1 LSLGVGMSKAYKHSR
16 PTIGVLAGWQVY
28 HGFVHSFLDSLFRG
42 IRLAAEARDCN
53 LLLACGVT
61 PGLHIIRP
69 AWPVLAADTD
79 FVPVGP
85 WNTDGL
91 IVATPLLSAA
101 RSAYIQQ
108 LIAEGHPVVFVG
120 LGERGPAVVTDN
132 AGGIRQALAHLVEH
146 GHRQIAFVAGI
157 EGDIGDSQARLD
169 AYQAAVREYGLE
181 DDPRL
186 IVYSHHTALGGRE
199 GMSRLLESGVSFT
212 AVLGSND
219 DAAMGAMT
227 ILRQAGRRIPE
238 EVAVMGF
245 DDSLEATSEMPSLST
260 VHYPAR
266 QAGAEALELLLRY
279 IRGEISQPEI
289 ISIPTR
295 LVIRQSCGCRPGRLN
310 VGLAH
315 SQTAPAS
322 AELRSESER
331 LGVTASAQMLPIIEA
346 RLVQAMTEAA
356 GTEVRLLSPSEV
368 TALCQSLVKAF
379 RLSLEQADATTFQL
393 AVEELLR
400 RVERVDDDAHAWQAV
415 ISALE
420 SGAGA
425 LQETVSAPAPSPG
438 LAEEMLRQARINIS
452 ESVRR
457 QSRRHVVGQR
467 WFSDQGVL
475 LAGRLL
481 VAMNEAEIF
490 KALEEHLPGVG
501 IQQAHVLFFEPEK
514 DDPVAWSEL
523 RTHSSEAPRRFHSR
537 DFPPPDLYA
546 LDRPFHLALLPLI
559 IQDEVS
565 GFVAFASGD
574 LALCAT
580 VVWQLTAALRSA
592 QLYRLKNRFLS
603 IVSHEL
609 RTPLN
614 LIVGLSEVLL
624 REQAHAGTAF
634 SAQARDD
641 VEHIHASAQ
650 HLSGLIRDV
659 LDLAGSEAGRLKLAR
674 EPLNLREVLEVVAGT
689 GQSLARDK
697 GLNWRAEIPE
707 SLPWV
712 WGDRTRLR
720 QVALNL
726 VSNAVK
732 FTEHGTITLTVERMK
747 DEVGR
752 MKEEGGKWQ
761 VEGFSSSFIPH
772 PSSFI
777 LVSVSDTGLG
787 IPPAEQS
794 VIFNEF
800 RQSERTTA
808 RGYGGLG
815 LGLAICKRLIEL
827 HGGEIG
833 VYSSGK
839 EGEGSTFY
847 FSLPIWE
854 GEKIAASLPASAAQ
868 SPTVLLLTEAPDGGG
883 PLGEHLQRQGFEVA
897 VRQLTGNGEWLPQ
910 VVELSPGAVIL
921 ELGAASERGWDILR
935 VLKEHPSTQDLPV
948 LFYSLA
954 QEQDSG
960 AVLEMDYLMKP
971 VEAADLTRA
980 LARQGLEAGAETEKK
995 TILIADDEPGILDMH
1010 TRMVQTQA
1018 PDCRVIKAKNGREAL
1033 SVLEREHVDLVLLD
1047 LMMPELDGFG
1057 VLETMQTQA
1066 GMREVPVIVL
1076 TSQVLS
1082 EDDMARLN
1090 RGVVTVL
1097 GKGVFNIEETL
1108 GHVAAA
1114 LERNRKLGS
1123 ETQRLVRKGMAYVH
1137 EHYPEAFTRE
1147 TLARY
1152 VGVSEDYLTRCFRQ
1166 ELGLTPMAYLTR
1178 YRLSRAKELLVS
1190 GHKSVTEVA
1199 MAVGFLDTK
1208 YFSRVFRREVGVSPA
1223 AYRRGL

>member
-1 LSLGVGMSKAYKHSR
+1 MSKVYKHSR

-28 HGFVHSFLDSLFRG
+28 HGFVHSYLDSLFRG

-69 AWPVLAADTD
+69 AWPVLTADIEDPRQGTD

-108 LIAEGHPVVFVG
+108 LIAEGHPVVFAG
-120 LGERGPAVVTDN
+120 LGEAGPAVITDN
-132 AGGIRQALAHLVEH
+132 AGGISQALAHLVEH
-146 GHRQIAFVAGI
+146 GHRRIAFVAGI
-157 EGDIGDSQARLD
+157 EGDSGDSQARLD
-169 AYQAAVREYGLE
+169 AYRSAVREYGLE

-186 IVYSHHTALGGRE
+186 IAYSHHTALGGRE
-199 GMSRLLESGVSFT
+199 AMSHVLETGVAFT
-212 AVLGSND
+212 AVMASND
-219 DAAMGAMT
+219 DAAMGAMAT
-227 ILRQAGRRIPE
+227 LRQAGRRIPE
-238 EVAVMGF
+238 DVAVMGF
-245 DDSLEATSEMPSLST
+245 DDKLEATSERPSLST

-266 QAGAEALELLLRY
+266 QSGVEALELLLRY
-279 IRGEISQPEI
+279 IRGEISRAETLC
-289 ISIPTR
+289 IPTR
-295 LVIRQSCGCRPGRLN
+295 LVIRQSCGCRPGRLSK
-310 VGLAH
+310 GLAP

-322 AELRSESER
+322 VEREPES
-331 LGVTASAQMLPIIEA
+331 VIKAH
-346 RLVQAMTEAA
+346 LVQAMVEAA
-356 GTEVRLLSPSEV
+356 GTEVRLLNAPEV
-368 TALCQSLVKAF
+368 NELCQSLVAAF
-379 RLSLEQADATTFQL
+379 RLSLEQSEPTAFHL
-393 AVEELLR
+393 ALEELLR
-400 RVERVDDDAHAWQAV
+400 RVESVEDDAHAWQAV

-420 SGAGA
+420 AGAGA
-425 LQETVSAPAPSPG
+425 LTGTVSEPAASPG

-457 QSRRHVVGQR
+457 QYRQHMVGQR

-490 KALEEHLPGVG
+490 KALAEHLPGVG
-501 IQQAHVLFFEPEK
+501 IQQAHVLFFGPEK

-523 RTHSSEAPRRFHSR
+523 RTHSSEEPRRFHSR

-546 LDRPFHLALLPLI
+546 PDRPFQLALLPLI

-565 GFVAFASGD
+565 GFAAFASGD

-624 REQAHAGTAF
+624 REQAQAGTTF
-634 SAQARDD
+634 SAQAQDD

-674 EPLNLREVLEVVAGT
+674 EALDLRQVLEVVAGT

-697 GLNWRAEIPE
+697 GLSWQMDIPE
-707 SLPWV
+707 TLPWV

-726 VSNAVK
+726 VSNAIK
-732 FTEHGTITLTVERMK
+732 FTAHGTVTLKVERMK
-747 DEVGR
+747 DESGR
-752 MKEEGGKWQ
+752 MKEEGRQ
-761 VEGFSSSFIPH
+761 DFILH

-794 VIFNEF
+794 VIFDEF

-815 LGLAICKRLIEL
+815 LGLSICKRLIEL

-833 VYSSGK
+833 VRSSGQ

-847 FSLPIWE
+847 FTLPIWE
-854 GEKIAASLPASAAQ
+854 GEKIASRPPAS
-868 SPTVLLLTEAPDGGG
+868 SRPVLLLTESPNRGRR
-883 PLGEHLQRQGFEVA
+883 LCEHLKRQGFEVE
-897 VRQLTGNGEWLPQ
+897 VRPLTSDSDWLPH
-910 VVELSPGAVIL
+910 VVELAPGAVVL
-921 ELGAASERGWDILR
+921 QLDAASKRGWDILR
-935 VLKEHPSTQDLPV
+935 VLKENPGTQDIPV

-971 VEAADLTRA
+971 VEAVDLTRA
-980 LARQGLEAGAETEKK
+980 LARQGLEAGEAGPETDKK
-995 TILIADDEPGILDMH
+995 TILIADDEPGILEMH
-1010 TRMVQTQA
+1010 ARMVQAQA
-1018 PDCRVIKAKNGREAL
+1018 PDCRVVKAKNGREAL
-1033 SVLEREHVDLVLLD
+1033 SVLERERVDLVLLD

-1057 VLETMQTQA
+1057 VLETMQTHA

-1108 GHVAAA
+1108 GHVVTA

-1123 ETQRLVRKGMAYVH
+1123 EAQRLVRKGMAYVH

-1178 YRLSRAKELLVS
+1178 YRVSRAKELLAA
-1190 GHKSVTEVA
+1190 GRKSVTEVA
-1199 MAVGFLDTK
+1199 MAVGFSDTK

-1223 AYRRGL
+1223 AYKRDR